1 MRIGARGQC
10 PILFGLRSARREHGR
25 CRDYRLLRNSHI
37 AHPATAAFILVA
49 LTFFWNFGFPNFF
62 SKFQLH

>member
-1 MRIGARGQC
+1 MRIGAGGQR
-10 PILFGLRSARREHGR
+10 PILLGLRSACDEYGRHG
-25 CRDYRLLRNSHI
+25 DHRLLCYSHI